1 MAVGD
6 TAESLCRSPSGVSFG
21 HEPSSQGNSLRH
33 RKVQPCWPKG
43 HQVGANLPVGKSN
56 IAQSALLQ
64 PPSTLMWER
73 ESCHDVSTW
82 AALFPQ
88 LISTIAGLCSVGASV
103 RLRHQTAFSE
113 KQHYKQWGRFPGLST
128 KAYFTGN
135 IVATIFIGRHLKW
148 DWLDFDRLV
157 FALMRC
163 AEESG

>member
-1 MAVGD
+1 MLGIQLKVSAGPPVVL
-6 TAESLCRSPSGVSFG
+6 ALGVSPAPRG
-21 HEPSSQGNSLRH
+21 TPWGTWRSSFVDQRDTKQVLTFQQGRATLLRVPFCKPQAPW
-33 RKVQPCWPKG
+33 RG
-43 HQVGANLPVGKSN
+43 GGG
-56 IAQSALLQ
+56 
-64 PPSTLMWER
+64 

-82 AALFPQ
+82 AALVPSSSQRF
-88 LISTIAGLCSVGASV
+88 AGLCSVGASV

-148 DWLDFDRLV
+148 NWLDFDRLV

>member
-1 MAVGD
+1 MDVGD
-6 TAESLCRSPSGVSFG
+6 TAESLCRSPSGVSSG
-21 HEPSSQGNSLRH
+21 REPSSQGNSLRH
-33 RKVQPCWPKG
+33 VKVQPCWPKG
-43 HQVGANLPVGKSN
+43 HQAGANLPAGKSN

-64 PPSTLMWER
+64 PPSTLTGEG

-82 AALFPQ
+82 AALLPSSSQRF
-88 LISTIAGLCSVGASV
+88 AGLCSVGASV

-148 DWLDFDRLV
+148 NWLDFDRLV